1 MKINKTISGY
11 VLREMTQP
19 FIINIFFFI
28 FVFLMTS
35 ILEITNYIVNYKVSL
50 VAFLLFLL
58 YSMPFS
64 LQFIIPMSVMIS
76 VLLTFLRMSS
86 DNEVLALKASGI
98 SIYRMVPP
106 VLLFCLV
113 GCLLTGWIAIYGVP
127 WGWSS
132 MRSLKQEVAAS
143 SFRIGLKERTFN
155 DSFKDVM
162 LYVNQI
168 DVNGA
173 KLVDVFIEDKRNPN
187 LVSTVVAPE
196 GRLLGEP
203 DRLLFKLRLMNGII
217 NQVNIKEKN
226 VNTIQFE
233 TYDISLDVEKILAG
247 RKGRSKHRLEM
258 SLEEMRQYLRDDSK
272 KDVKYYRVY
281 MDYHKKFSIAVAC
294 FVMGLLALPLG
305 FQSTIS
311 KRSYGLVLGLIF
323 FILYYVLLTAGWGYG
338 ETGRCPPIIGMWL
351 PNLVFGGVALYFL
364 FQTGEERPSLIDYW
378 YGLVEWLLRL
388 VPKEIKD

>member
-1 MKINKTISGY
+1 MKINTTINRY
-11 VLREMTQP
+11 VLKEMTPP

-35 ILEITNYIVNYKVSL
+35 ILEITNYIVNYNISM

-76 VLLTFLRMSS
+76 ILLTFLRMSS
-86 DNEVLALKASGI
+86 DNEVIALKASGI

-106 VLLFCLV
+106 VLLFCLM
-113 GCLLTGWIAIYGVP
+113 GCLLTGWMAIYGVP

-132 MRSLKQEVAAS
+132 MRSLKEEVAAS
-143 SFRIGLKERTFN
+143 SFEIGLKERTFN

-168 DVNGA
+168 DVNDA
-173 KLVDVFIEDKRNPN
+173 KLMDVFIEDKRNPN

-196 GRLLGEP
+196 GRLLSEP
-203 DRLLFKLRLMNGII
+203 DRLLFKLRLLNGII
-217 NQVNIKEKN
+217 NQVNIKEKS

-233 TYDISLDVEKILAG
+233 TYDISLDVKKALAE
-247 RKGRSKHRLEM
+247 RKGASKHRLEM
-258 SLEEMRQYLRDDSK
+258 SLQEMRQYLRDDSK
-272 KDVKYYRVY
+272 KDVSYYRTL
-281 MDYHKKFSIAVAC
+281 MDYYKKFSVPIAC
-294 FVMGLLALPLG
+294 FVLGFLALPLG
-305 FQSTIS
+305 FQSTITN
-311 KRSYGLVLGLIF
+311 RSYGLVLGLIF
-323 FILYYVLLTAGWGYG
+323 FILYYILLTAGRGYG
-338 ETGRCPPIIGMWL
+338 EIGRYPPIIGMWL
-351 PNLVFGGVALYFL
+351 PNLLFGGVALFFL

-378 YGLVEWLLRL
+378 YRLVEWLVRL
-388 VPKEIKD
+388 VPRR